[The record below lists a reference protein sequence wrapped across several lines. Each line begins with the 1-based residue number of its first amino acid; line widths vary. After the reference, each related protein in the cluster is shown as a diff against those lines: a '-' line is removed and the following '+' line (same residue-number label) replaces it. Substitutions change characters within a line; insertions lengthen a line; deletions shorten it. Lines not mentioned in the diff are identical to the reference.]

1 MKTLNLKNTV
11 LLLICIFG
19 FSISAS
25 AQKTTIQVNELPEN
39 AKSFIKQ
46 HFKNETVSYVIKEE
60 EFLVIDEYK
69 VALSDGT
76 EIEFTKNGNWKEIS
90 NKTKGIKS
98 SVIPNKILNYCT
110 KSFPNT
116 NIKKIE
122 KSRWK
127 YDVELSND
135 LDLEFDSDGN
145 FKRIDD

>member
-46 HFKNETVSYVIKEE
+46 HFKNETISYVIKEE

-76 EIEFTKNGNWKEIS
+76 EIEFTKRTKIS
-90 NKTKGIKS
+90 L
-98 SVIPNKILNYCT
+98 VIT
-110 KSFPNT
+110 
-116 NIKKIE
+116 
-122 KSRWK
+122 
-127 YDVELSND
+127 
-135 LDLEFDSDGN
+135 EF
-145 FKRIDD
+145 IYE

>member
-39 AKSFIKQ
+39 VKSFIKQ

-69 VALSDGT
+69 VTLSDGT
-76 EIEFTKNGNWKEIS
+76 EIEFNKNGNWKEIS
-90 NKTKGIKS
+90 NKTKGIKATL
-98 SVIPNKILNYCT
+98 IPTKILNYCT

-127 YDVELSND
+127 YEVELSND

>member
-1 MKTLNLKNTV
+1 MKTLNFKNIV

-39 AKSFIKQ
+39 AKIFIKK
-46 HFKNETVSYVIKEE
+46 HYKNETVSYVIKEE

-69 VALSDGT
+69 VLLSDGT
-76 EIEFTKNGNWKEIS
+76 EIEFNKNGNWKEIS
-90 NKTKGIKS
+90 NKTKGIKT
-98 SVIPNKILNYCT
+98 SVVPANILNYCK

-116 NIKKIE
+116 TIKKIE
-122 KSRWK
+122 QSRWK
-127 YDVELSND
+127 YQVELSND
-135 LDLEFDSDGN
+135 LDLEFDTNGN

>member
-76 EIEFTKNGNWKEIS
+76 EIEFNKNGNWKEIS
-90 NKTKGIKS
+90 NKTRGIKT
-98 SVIPNKILNYCT
+98 SVVPTKILNYCT

-116 NIKKIE
+116 SIKKIE

-127 YDVELSND
+127 YEVELSND

>member
-39 AKSFIKQ
+39 VKSFIKQ

-69 VALSDGT
+69 VSLSDGT
-76 EIEFTKNGNWKEIS
+76 EIEFNKNGNWKEIS
-90 NKTKGIKS
+90 NKTKGIKT
-98 SVIPNKILNYCT
+98 SVIPTKILNYCT

-127 YDVELSND
+127 YEVELSND